1 MSRLVVVIFFLA
13 SLWPAAPADAADE
26 ISGIDICRD
35 FSLIAKNVMTARQKK
50 QPMSE
55 TLPDTIKQIEDWAKK
70 YGIEMDAKDVEEG
83 AALMVMPAY
92 DMAAYPSD
100 SNWNPE
106 RQDAIRDF
114 ENASFEGCYT
124 GLQSD

>member
-1 MSRLVVVIFFLA
+1 MSRPVVVLFFLA
-13 SLWPAAPADAADE
+13 SLWLAAPADAADE
-26 ISGIDICRD
+26 VSAIDICRD

-55 TLPDTIKQIEDWAKK
+55 TLPNTIKQIEDWAKK
-70 YGIEMDAKDVEEG
+70 YGTEMDSKDVEEG
-83 AALMVMPAY
+83 AVLMVMPAY
-92 DMAAYPSD
+92 DRRAYRSD

-114 ENASFEGCYT
+114 ENEHFEECYK
-124 GLQSD
+124 GLTSD

>member
-1 MSRLVVVIFFLA
+1 MSRLIVVFFLA
-13 SLWPAAPADAADE
+13 SLWLASPADAADDV
-26 ISGIDICRD
+26 SDIDICRD

-55 TLPDTIKQIEDWAKK
+55 TLPNTIKQMKDWVKK
-70 YGIEMDAKDVEEG
+70 YGLEMDSKDVEEG

-92 DMAAYPSD
+92 DIAAYPSD

-114 ENASFEGCYT
+114 ENMFFEGCYE

>member
-1 MSRLVVVIFFLA
+1 MSRSVVVLFFLA
-13 SLWPAAPADAADE
+13 SLWLAAPADAADE
-26 ISGIDICRD
+26 VSGIDLCRD
-35 FSLIAKNVMTARQKK
+35 FSLIDKNVMTARQKK

-55 TLPDTIKQIEDWAKK
+55 TLPNTIKRIEDWAKK
-70 YGIEMDAKDVEEG
+70 YGIEMDSKDVEEG

-92 DMAAYPSD
+92 DRAAYPSD

-114 ENASFEGCYT
+114 ENAVFEGCYE
-124 GLQSD
+124 GLPSD